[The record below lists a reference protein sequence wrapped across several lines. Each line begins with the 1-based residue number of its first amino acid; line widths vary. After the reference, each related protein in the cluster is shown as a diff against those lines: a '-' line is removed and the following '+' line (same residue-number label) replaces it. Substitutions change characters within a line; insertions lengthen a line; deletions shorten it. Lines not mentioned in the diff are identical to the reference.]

1 MSKTSF
7 ATRAGE
13 VGKKIVMALKHVF
26 FHNGWVKLIALLI
39 SLVLWAGLI
48 SQDES
53 LTRDKTWQN
62 VSVSV
67 TGEETMKR
75 NGYIV
80 VDGLGDA
87 LSSVSVTAAVPQKQY
102 DAAEASAYNLR
113 VDLSKV
119 SGIGSQDLKILSTA
133 NATYGKVTSTTPSSV
148 TVEVDEYMVRQRI
161 PISVTIGGEYQNGWY
176 YQWYLSNPTVDPK
189 LIAVSGPRSLAQ
201 SISIARVFIDPE
213 DLEWAE
219 GTLLTTGEI
228 KLYNRAG
235 EEVNSPLL
243 GITSEGTTIDTVL
256 IEGTVMPTKAFYINE
271 LIELQG
277 EPAKGYKVVSTKVSP
292 EIITVA
298 ARNEVLEQMN
308 ELALERMVNIQ
319 DLSES
324 IVFQI
329 KVQKPSEDAVLSNDT
344 VTVTIDIAPD
354 TDAAGGGA

>member
-13 VGKKIVMALKHVF
+13 TGKQILKAVRHVL

-80 VDGLGDA
+80 VSDLEDA
-87 LSSVSVTAAVPQKQY
+87 LAGVSATAAVPQKQY

-113 VDLSKV
+113 VDLSKI
-119 SGIGSQDLKILSTA
+119 SGIGTQELKIQSTA
-133 NATYGKVTSTTPSSV
+133 SATYGKVSGTTPSSV
-148 TVEVDEYMVRQRI
+148 SVEVDEYMVRQRI
-161 PISVTIGGEYQNGWY
+161 PISVSIGGDYQNGWY
-176 YQWYLSNPTVDPK
+176 HEWYMASPTVDPK
-189 LIAVSGPRSLAQ
+189 LIAVSGPRALAQ
-201 SISIARVFIDPE
+201 SISIARVFVDPD
-213 DLEWAE
+213 DLEWTE

-228 KLYNRAG
+228 HLYNRAG

-243 GITSEGTTIDTVL
+243 GITTEGTTIDTVL
-256 IEGTVMPTKAFYINE
+256 IEGTVMPTKFFGVDDLVE
-271 LIELQG
+271 FQG
-277 EPAKGYKVVSTKVSP
+277 VPAKGYKIVSTKVSP

-308 ELALERMVNIQ
+308 KPALDRVVNVQ
-319 DLSES
+319 DLSETT
-324 IVFQI
+324 VFQV

-344 VTVTIDIAPD
+344 VTVTVEIAPD
-354 TDAAGGGA
+354 AGTAE